1 MSDGVL
7 NFYLMVNLMILDSD
21 FGKNVIIRVN
31 GLDVI
36 DLMNCKFYDNKVGV
50 VIFFFFWY
58 VWVIV
63 DSCVF
68 MDNWGSFKVIGSLI
82 ILFYVKNIII
92 YRYFREIVLILE
104 FFLFF
109 VVMIEN
115 IIVEKSVIFSDDSF
129 RVFVVYILLYK
140 GYNNF

>member
-1 MSDGVL
+1 MSNVSDGVL

-58 VWVIV
+58 V
-63 DSCVF
+63 
-68 MDNWGSFKVIGSLI
+68 
-82 ILFYVKNIII
+82 
-92 YRYFREIVLILE
+92 
-104 FFLFF
+104 
-109 VVMIEN
+109 
-115 IIVEKSVIFSDDSF
+115 
-129 RVFVVYILLYK
+129 
-140 GYNNF
+140 